1 MIWRI
6 LDTLMSVFR
15 VVFWAGLIVC
25 LALYRMFGDEPVVLI
40 LIVLCCIGNIACSV
54 DHFMNRR

>member
-54 DHFMNRR
+54 DYFMSRR